1 MRGNG
6 AATAPAQAFWNNG
19 GEQAH
24 WCHAALQAG
33 AWLLPAPHAPEGL
46 GMALGGSRHRRGP
59 IVQLLWPDWGDPKG
73 LGRAQ

>member
-1 MRGNG
+1 M
-6 AATAPAQAFWNNG
+6 APAQAFWNNG

-46 GMALGGSRHRRGP
+46 GTGGDPLFSCCSRTG
-59 IVQLLWPDWGDPKG
+59 GDPKG